1 MSGSDGVNQHD
12 VDTAEKIGR
21 LMTGMETLLT
31 RTDKME
37 KKLEGIVAMT
47 NRWKGATTVVLMVGG
62 ALGTAATIL
71 SKFVIGKA

>member
-1 MSGSDGVNQHD
+1 MSGDSVNKHD
-12 VDTAEKIGR
+12 VETAEKIGR

-37 KKLEGIVAMT
+37 KKLENIVAMT
-47 NRWKGATTVVLMVGG
+47 DRWKGATTVVLMIGG

-71 SKFVIGKA
+71 SKFVVGKT